1 MSAFSVSSSSGAM
14 VQPCEPT
21 PSGDLNLSVIDKVP
35 ELRFKVRLLYVF
47 KEGNEKSVEIIRR
60 ALSKALVPY
69 YPLAGRLQET
79 SGGQLH
85 VSCTGEGVWF
95 VEAYAD
101 STLADVNYIDDAPLN
116 LQEKLL
122 PNSIPVLK
130 GQDPVVLMQVTSFKC
145 RGFVMGVIFPHSI
158 SDGTGISQFLNTV
171 GEFARGLEHPSVEP
185 VWFRDEIPTPSPL
198 RLPKAPPPVLIPHY
212 ELKYAPFDFSRHQI
226 DRLKREFTLLSGK
239 ACSTFEVL
247 TAILWKSRTRAINL
261 PHSSII
267 KLIFYS
273 NARRF
278 LNPRPPKGFYG
289 NCIFP
294 VTVAISSGWL
304 AEAPLEEVVKLIQ
317 ETKAKFPDHFKKWMY
332 GKGDEDLIEEP
343 FTAPLDY
350 ATLCISDIEHS
361 GQDFIDYGWGHPIQT
376 FPVELSHVM
385 NTHPFGFLC
394 MPPRPKTGI
403 RLKTWCVDDPHMLSF
418 HDEII
423 KLLKLNCSRL

>member
-1 MSAFSVSSSSGAM
+1 M
-14 VQPCEPT
+14 
-21 PSGDLNLSVIDKVP
+21 GDC
-35 ELRFKVRLLYVF
+35 
-47 KEGNEKSVEIIRR
+47 
-60 ALSKALVPY
+60 
-69 YPLAGRLQET
+69 
-79 SGGQLH
+79 H
-85 VSCTGEGVWF
+85 VSDTVHKRIRVSRAKNWETALNRIPRKIEQMEEIKKCEKDVADEGVWF

-145 RGFVMGVIFPHSI
+145 RGFMMGVIFPHSI

-171 GEFARGLEHPSVEP
+171 GEFTRGLEHPSVEP

-198 RLPKAPPPVLIPHY
+198 RLPKATPPVLISYY

-247 TAILWKSRTRAINL
+247 TTILWKSRTRAINL
-261 PHSSII
+261 LHSSII

-273 NARRF
+273 NARHF
-278 LNPRPPKGFYG
+278 LNPQPPKGFYR
-289 NCIFP
+289 NCIFL

-317 ETKAKFPDHFKKWMY
+317 ETKAKFPYHFNKWMY
-332 GKGDEDLIEEP
+332 GKGGEGK
-343 FTAPLDY
+343 Y
-350 ATLCISDIEHS
+350 
-361 GQDFIDYGWGHPIQT
+361 FIDYGWGRSIQAFPI
-376 FPVELSHVM
+376 ELSHIM

-394 MPPRPKTGI
+394 MPSRPKTGI
-403 RLKTWCVDDPHMLSF
+403 RLKTWCVDDIHIPSF

-423 KLLKLNCSRL
+423 KLLKLNCSKL